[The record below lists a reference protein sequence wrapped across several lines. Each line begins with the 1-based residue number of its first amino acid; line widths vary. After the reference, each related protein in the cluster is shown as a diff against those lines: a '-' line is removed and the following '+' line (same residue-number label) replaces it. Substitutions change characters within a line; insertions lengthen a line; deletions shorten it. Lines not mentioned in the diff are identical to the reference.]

1 MWPWGQKSVRWLHRR
16 PRAPA
21 SVVRGVLTSGH
32 GHSLAVV
39 EAVQCSTHPDGHEV
53 VATIS
58 TVISTDGDIYT
69 GGGCGAGGGGAGLHP
84 GQLRDGAQPGAGQHH
99 PHHVR
104 EDQH

>member
-1 MWPWGQKSVRWLHRR
+1 MLELTRADYYFRSGDTKNGKRTMWPWGQKSVRWLHRR

-39 EAVQCSTHPDGHEV
+39 EAVECSTHPDGHEV

-58 TVISTDGDIYT
+58 TEISTE
-69 GGGCGAGGGGAGLHP
+69 L
-84 GQLRDGAQPGAGQHH
+84 
-99 PHHVR
+99 
-104 EDQH
+104 

>member
-58 TVISTDGDIYT
+58 TEISTE
-69 GGGCGAGGGGAGLHP
+69 L
-84 GQLRDGAQPGAGQHH
+84 
-99 PHHVR
+99 
-104 EDQH
+104 